1 MSAETGSSDGRIGKE
16 RRGYKFERLRERIRL
31 ALNSGELSGRIPGER
46 ELARRFGA
54 NAKTISK
61 ALNDLT
67 AEGLLVRQVGRGTFT
82 AASAE
87 PGLTRTTGKRFVWG
101 LAADRNEPVGR
112 LLFEQAAEAA
122 RADQHEMV
130 LRSLQSSLDG
140 MLSENAITAA
150 ELRGYDGL
158 AIFGAKPSG
167 ELLADL
173 LRIHIGL
180 VLVDMQSEAI
190 RTNCVMSDVAGGA
203 FALCEY
209 LIALG
214 HRDIRLVI
222 DSDWL
227 PCAAGAELGYRS
239 AMIRHAL
246 TAMPAIVA
254 NVLKAPE
261 VLFAGDCPPAAV
273 VCVGTELARS
283 VMMAAGRRRLQ
294 LPWDLSLAV
303 VAEPGHPVPEHF
315 GLTSYEIEPGKIA
328 NWVVRL
334 LATAAP
340 GQMPQMVVV
349 PGRVVDRGSC
359 RPPLEPTP
367 PTTPTEG
374 VL

>member
-1 MSAETGSSDGRIGKE
+1 MNAQSGSSDGRVGRE
-16 RRGYKFERLRERIRL
+16 RRGYKFERLRERIRS
-31 ALNSGELSGRIPGER
+31 ALNSGELSGKIPGER
-46 ELARRFGA
+46 ELARRFEA
-54 NAKTISK
+54 NAKTIGK
-61 ALNDLT
+61 ALKDLT
-67 AEGLLVRQVGRGTFT
+67 AEGLLVRQVGRGTFVT
-82 AASAE
+82 ASME
-87 PGLTRTTGKRFVWG
+87 SVTTRTTGKRFVWAV
-101 LAADRNEPVGR
+101 AADRKEPVGR

-122 RADQHEMV
+122 RADRHEMV
-130 LRSLQSSLDG
+130 LRSLQSSLNG
-140 MLSENAITAA
+140 MLSENSITAA

-158 AIFGAKPSG
+158 ALFGAKPSG
-167 ELLADL
+167 ELLAEL
-173 LRIHIGL
+173 LRIQIGL
-180 VLVDMQSEAI
+180 VLVDVQSEAV
-190 RTNCVMSDVAGGA
+190 RTNCVMSDIAGGA

-214 HRDIRLVI
+214 HRDIRLAI

-246 TAMPAIVA
+246 TAMPAVVA
-254 NVLKAPE
+254 NVLNAPE
-261 VLFAGDCPPAAV
+261 VLFAGDCRPPAV

-294 LPWDLSLAV
+294 VPWDLSLAV

-315 GLTSYEIEPGKIA
+315 GLTSYEIEPGRIA
-328 NWVVRL
+328 SWVVRL